1 MRAVRVHD
9 YGGPEVM
16 RLEDVLRPEPGEGQ
30 ALLRLAVSGVNF
42 IDIYQRLGQYK
53 TPLPFTA
60 GNEGAGEVVA
70 IGSGVS
76 EVRVGDRVAY
86 ANIIGSYAE
95 YALVPASRLVVLP
108 EGVDYRLA
116 AATMLQGMTAHYLS
130 HSTYPLKP
138 GDACLV
144 HAAAGGVGQLLVQM
158 AKHRGARVLATAG
171 TEEKVAL
178 ARALGADE
186 AINYTK
192 QDFVEAAKRFS
203 DGTGLQVVYD
213 SVGRDTFDRSLD
225 CLAARGY
232 MVLFGQASGPVPPI
246 SPQLLNAKGSLFLTR
261 PTLGNYVASR
271 QELVW
276 RASTVLEWVTSGAV
290 KVDIGAELPLAEAP
304 EAHRRLAARQTT
316 GKVLL
321 AI

>member
-16 RLEDVLRPEPGEGQ
+16 RLEDVPRPEPGEGQ

>member
-1 MRAVRVHD
+1 MRAVRVHN

-16 RLEDVLRPEPGEGQ
+16 RLEDVPRPEPGEGQ

-42 IDIYQRLGQYK
+42 IDVYQRLGQYK

-290 KVDIGAELPLAEAP
+290 KVDIGAELPLAEAS
-304 EAHRRLAARQTT
+304 EAHRRLAARQTI

-321 AI
+321 VI